1 MALNRKKRTSGRK
14 RFSIE
19 MSGGEL
25 FGWTGLLLVVCL
37 WFFVLGLLVGR
48 GWVPVPGVGSPLKK
62 ELAQARENTL
72 AQKAAEAQVRL
83 DFHEA
88 LKTDDPRPPEGPA
101 VLAPATVKP
110 SSPPVPA
117 PTAAPPEAKK
127 APSSEKP
134 VPADTDSKI
143 FTIQV
148 AAVKDA
154 EAARD
159 LIETLKKKGFDAY
172 ITQAELA
179 GGIVWHRIRCGAFE
193 NREAASP
200 LLSRLKDAG
209 YGPMLVRR

>member
-1 MALNRKKRTSGRK
+1 M
-14 RFSIE
+14 E
-19 MSGGEL
+19 MSSGEL

-101 VLAPATVKP
+101 VLTPATVKP
-110 SSPPVPA
+110 SSPPEPAPKPAPPEVPTAPSPEKPA
-117 PTAAPPEAKK
+117 PT
-127 APSSEKP
+127 
-134 VPADTDSKI
+134 DTDGKI

-148 AAVKDA
+148 AAVRDA
-154 EAARD
+154 KAAEKM
-159 LIETLKKKGFDAY
+159 IETLKEKGFDAY
-172 ITQAELA
+172 TTQAEVTD
-179 GGIVWHRIRCGAFE
+179 GIVWHRIRCGAFE
-193 NREAASP
+193 SREEASP

>member
-1 MALNRKKRTSGRK
+1 
-14 RFSIE
+14 
-19 MSGGEL
+19 
-25 FGWTGLLLVVCL
+25 
-37 WFFVLGLLVGR
+37 VGR
-48 GWVPVPGVGSPLKK
+48 GWVPAPGRGTPLEK
-62 ELAQARENTL
+62 ELAQARENRL
-72 AQKAAEAQVRL
+72 EQKAAEAQVRI

-88 LKTDDPRPPEGPA
+88 LKTDDPRPSEGPA
-101 VLAPATVKP
+101 ALAPSTVKP

-117 PTAAPPEAKK
+117 PTAAPPEVKK